1 MIHVFFTVLLMLIA
15 AALYWYICKL
25 KPAASVVENVGAFMA
40 MIMLCAVIA
49 VCFFGT
55 IGGFNS

>member
-1 MIHVFFTVLLMLIA
+1 MIQVIFAVLFMLMA
-15 AALYWYICKL
+15 AGLYWYISKL
-25 KPAASVVENVGAFMA
+25 KPAATLVQDAGSFAA
-40 MIMLCAVIA
+40 MIMLCVVIA